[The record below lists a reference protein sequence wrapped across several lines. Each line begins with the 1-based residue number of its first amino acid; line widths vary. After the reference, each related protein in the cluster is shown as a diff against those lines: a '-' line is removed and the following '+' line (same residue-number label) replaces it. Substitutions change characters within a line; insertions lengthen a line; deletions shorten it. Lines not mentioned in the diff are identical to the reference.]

1 MIRHNDVEKDLKFYE
16 EYLEKVHIEIDKL
29 RKQFPEGAKL
39 YASKHRNKYQYYVRK
54 NDGSDTKTYIGRDNI
69 EMAGGIAQIEYL
81 EILEQMLDKRMI
93 RLKQLKKLCAEDL
106 FEMAEKKVGPGKQ
119 ELIKALYLPDM
130 RYIREWKEQEY
141 EKLGFKKESPE
152 FYTRHGLRVRSK
164 SEVIIADMLD
174 EMSIPFLYEKP
185 LRLKRGIVH
194 PDFTLLDANNRQEI
208 YWEHFGMMD
217 DADYRNNAFCKM
229 REYEESGIY
238 QHDRLIWTF
247 ETGRQPLDTRALR
260 GMAKRLGVM
269 LGYEGKTTLEV

>member
-1 MIRHNDVEKDLKFYE
+1 MIRINDVEKDLKFYE
-16 EYLEKVHIEIDKL
+16 EYLGKVRIEINKL

-54 NDGSDTKTYIGRDNI
+54 NGEPDIKTYISRENINMASGR
-69 EMAGGIAQIEYL
+69 AQLEYF
-81 EILEQMLDKRMI
+81 EILEQMLDKRLM
-93 RLKQLKKLCAEDL
+93 RLKKLKDLLSEDP
-106 FEMAEKKVGPGKQ
+106 FEMAEKKMSPGKQ
-119 ELIKALYLPDM
+119 ELIKAIYIPDM

-141 EKLGFKKESPE
+141 EKMGFKTESPE
-152 FYTRHGLRVRSK
+152 FYTRNGLRVRSK

-174 EMSIPFLYEKP
+174 EMNIPFLYEKP
-185 LRLKRGIVH
+185 LKLRSVTVH
-194 PDFTLLDANNRQEI
+194 PDFTLLDVNNRQEI
-208 YWEHFGMMD
+208 YWEHLGMMD

-260 GMAKRLGVM
+260 GMIKRLVAM
-269 LGYEGKTTLEV
+269 LGYEGR